1 MRSAI
6 ACACLALAL
15 AAPLLAADEVRLPRI
30 EAVANFNAASVVVP
44 GINDDF
50 RGKAPDIGPEEV
62 R

>member
-1 MRSAI
+1 
-6 ACACLALAL
+6 
-15 AAPLLAADEVRLPRI
+15 LPRI